1 MTMGCGMEGEG
12 DLDALAADAVAPP
25 MSIGDLELY
34 GGEIATVVASG
45 ANPGDRVVF
54 LASTSTGSGPCPPPL
69 NGQCFAL
76 GTQFRRI
83 GSAFADSAG
92 NASVSFRAPYGL
104 IDSLLYIQAA
114 SAGGGSPYMSSRR
127 LGIVQDPSCE
137 LALDDFWAVAEET
150 RYCQTDAEC
159 GQVLMGTSCG
169 CTNNWV
175 ANISS
180 DTSLFYDMLDAAEA
194 CGLAL
199 FSTCDCPPAN
209 GFACV
214 DNECTWNYGVP

>member
-1 MTMGCGMEGEG
+1 MGTRVCMTMGCGIESEG
-12 DLDALAADAVAPP
+12 DLDALAADAVAL
-25 MSIGDLELY
+25 MSIGNLELY
-34 GGEIATVVASG
+34 GGEIATVVAW

-83 GSAFADSAG
+83 GSAFADSMG

-137 LALDDFWAVAEET
+137 SALDDFWAVAA
-150 RYCQTDAEC
+150 RYCQMTR
-159 GQVLMGTSCG
+159 V
-169 CTNNWV
+169 
-175 ANISS
+175 
-180 DTSLFYDMLDAAEA
+180 
-194 CGLAL
+194 
-199 FSTCDCPPAN
+199 
-209 GFACV
+209 
-214 DNECTWNYGVP
+214 